1 MIDTLEA
8 SNTQEFKSRTSE
20 GLRGKI
26 PVGGQHPPSLG
37 IGARLES
44 GKKPSTQLC
53 PTPCDPMDCSPSDSS
68 VHGTFQARILEWVVV
83 SSSREFSQPR
93 D

>member
-1 MIDTLEA
+1 MSHWEA
-8 SNTQEFKSRTSE
+8 PKELVKKKKRTSE
-20 GLRGKI
+20 GLRRKV

-37 IGARLES
+37 VGARLES

-68 VHGTFQARILEWVVV
+68 VHGTFQARILEWVVI
-83 SSSREFSQPR
+83 SSSRGFSPPR